1 MFPTF
6 LIYNI
11 RMIARKIIRICYVSL
26 FLVGLAFSIAGCNAV
41 PESGK
46 IRVLEVKGNI
56 VPVVADYI
64 SRGIGEAEDEGDTV
78 VIITLDTPGGL
89 LDSTEKIVKSI
100 MNAGVPV
107 VVYVSPHGAWAAS
120 AGTFITVS
128 AHLSAMAPATSMG
141 AAHPVSV
148 GEEMPEDVQK
158 KATEYSAAWIQSI
171 AEKRGRDPSLVEAAV
186 RESRSFTASE
196 AVEKKLVDFQ
206 ADDLDSVIKQIN
218 GRKVTLA
225 DGSEVTIDTE
235 GAEVS
240 RSDMTLVEKILQ
252 VITHPNVAYILLTLA
267 SIGLITEISNPGLIF
282 PGVIG
287 GICLFLAFYS
297 LGVLNAGW
305 AGLLLLLLA
314 FGLFVTEIFVPA
326 YGILTTGGI
335 VSLIIGSLILFSE
348 SEASMQFDTNL
359 IIYVA
364 IFLALFMA
372 FLVWA
377 VVRGQKRKVTTGQE
391 GMIGQVAEVKTVLE
405 PVGMVQVEGEL
416 WKAELDEGL
425 APPGEEVIIQ
435 KVDNLKLY
443 VTRKK

>member
-1 MFPTF
+1 MLRNLFRTLYLACF
-6 LIYNI
+6 VLG
-11 RMIARKIIRICYVSL
+11 MILCL
-26 FLVGLAFSIAGCNAV
+26 LPVGAQADGGSV
-41 PESGK
+41 V
-46 IRVLEVKGNI
+46 VLTVKGNI

-64 SRGIGEAEDEGDTV
+64 SRGIGEAEDGGASV
-78 VIITLDTPGGL
+78 CIITLDTPGGL
-89 LDSTEKIVKSI
+89 LDSTTKIVERI
-100 MNAGVPV
+100 MNAKVPV

-128 AHLSAMAPATSMG
+128 AHLSAMAPATSLG

-148 GEEMPEDVQK
+148 GEQMPEDVQK

-186 RESRSFTASE
+186 RESKSFTAKE

-218 GRKVTLA
+218 GQKVILA
-225 DGSEVTIDTE
+225 DGREVTIDTE
-235 GAEVS
+235 EAGVTK
-240 RSDMTLVEKILQ
+240 SDMMLVEKILQ

-297 LGVLNAGW
+297 LGVLNAYW
-305 AGLLLLLLA
+305 AGLLLIVLA

-326 YGILTTGGI
+326 YGILTSGGI
-335 VSLIIGSLILFSE
+335 VSLVIGSLILFSE
-348 SEASMQFDTNL
+348 SEASMQFDKSL
-359 IIYVA
+359 IVYVA
-364 IFLALFMA
+364 VFLALFMA

-377 VVRGQKRKVTTGQE
+377 VVRGQKRKVTTGKE
-391 GMIGQVAEVKTVLE
+391 GMIGQVAEVKIALE
-405 PVGMVQVEGEL
+405 PRGMVMVEGEL
-416 WKAELDEGL
+416 WKAELDEGQ
-425 APPGEEVIIQ
+425 AHAGEEVIIK

>member
-1 MFPTF
+1 MT
-6 LIYNI
+6 
-11 RMIARKIIRICYVSL
+11 ARKIFRIFYVSL
-26 FLVGLAFSIAGCNAV
+26 FLVGLALSIAGCNAV
-41 PESGK
+41 PESGQ
-46 IRVLEVKGNI
+46 IRVLEVRGNI

-64 SRGIGEAEDEGDTV
+64 SRGIAEAEERGDTV

-89 LDSTEKIVKSI
+89 LDSTERIVKSI
-100 MNAGVPV
+100 MNARVPV
-107 VVYVSPHGAWAAS
+107 VIYVSPHGAWAAS

-128 AHLSAMAPATSMG
+128 AHLSAMAPATSLG

-225 DGSEVTIDTE
+225 NGIEVTIDTE

-252 VITHPNVAYILLTLA
+252 VISHPNVAYILLTLA

-287 GICLFLAFYS
+287 GICLLLAFYS

-326 YGILTTGGI
+326 
-335 VSLIIGSLILFSE
+335 
-348 SEASMQFDTNL
+348 
-359 IIYVA
+359 
-364 IFLALFMA
+364 
-372 FLVWA
+372 
-377 VVRGQKRKVTTGQE
+377 
-391 GMIGQVAEVKTVLE
+391 
-405 PVGMVQVEGEL
+405 
-416 WKAELDEGL
+416 
-425 APPGEEVIIQ
+425 
-435 KVDNLKLY
+435 
-443 VTRKK
+443 